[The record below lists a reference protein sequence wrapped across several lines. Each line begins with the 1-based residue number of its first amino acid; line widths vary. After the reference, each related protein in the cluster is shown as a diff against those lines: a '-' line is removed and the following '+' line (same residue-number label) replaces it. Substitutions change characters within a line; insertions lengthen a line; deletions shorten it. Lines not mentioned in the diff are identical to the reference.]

1 MPHVMKTIYKFFLL
15 ALAAV
20 GVCSCNDEYQATP
33 LITVSRVVY
42 VSHPDGS
49 RDTTYFGDTLLV
61 GDTARM
67 EMSISGVSH
76 PLKTAQVSSE
86 ITALGCAFECA
97 PEVVEQALENDSR
110 PEEGYL
116 HFQPYVMGVRVTYR
130 CVAKGTGDYKV
141 TFAAESM
148 AKEPYSHNSI
158 EATQLIR

>member
-1 MPHVMKTIYKFFLL
+1 MKTIYKFFLL
-15 ALAAV
+15 VLAAI

-33 LITVSRVVY
+33 LITVSNVVY

-97 PEVVEQALENDSR
+97 PQVIEQALEEDSR

-116 HFQPYVMGVRVTYR
+116 HFQPYVMGVRVICRY
-130 CVAKGTGDYKV
+130 VAKKEGDYKV

-148 AKEPYSHNSI
+148 AKEPYSHNSV
-158 EATQLIR
+158 EVTQLIR

>member
-15 ALAAV
+15 VLAAV

-49 RDTTYFGDTLLV
+49 RDTTIFGDTLLV
-61 GDTARM
+61 GDTAHI

-86 ITALGCAFECA
+86 ETALGCAFECD
-97 PEVVEQALENDSR
+97 PLVVEQALEKDSR

-116 HFQPYVMGVRVTYR
+116 HFQPYVMAVRVTCRY
-130 CVAKGTGDYKV
+130 VAKSTGDYKV
-141 TFAAESM
+141 TYAAESM
-148 AKEPYSHNSI
+148 AKEPYSHNSV
-158 EATQLIR
+158 ETTQLIR